1 MASKKL
7 KRAGKVA
14 AAIGAAYLASQAL
27 GKKKPTSA
35 EAKGLKI
42 TRAKKFGESDEGQMA
57 RLDAAQQRGLDITR
71 SKPFAMS
78 DDASP
83 GTYENVPA
91 SKFLS
96 TPGGFGRATPEQVD
110 AQMEAFGPMAKEGKF
125 ISKKMK
131 SGGSVIARGN
141 RLFKVKPTK
150 LF

>member
-27 GKKKPTSA
+27 DKKKPVKKVT
-35 EAKGLKI
+35 KI
-42 TRAKKFGESDEGQMA
+42 SDA
-57 RLDAAQQRGLDITR
+57 RRMSNQAAQE
-71 SKPFAMS
+71 
-78 DDASP
+78 DASTAAFANANKP
-83 GTYENVPA
+83 AATYENVPA

-96 TPGGFGRATPEQVD
+96 TPGGFSRATPEQVNE
-110 AQMEAFGPMAKEGKF
+110 QMDAFGPMAKEGKF

-131 SGGSVIARGN
+131 SGGSVVSRGN

>member
-27 GKKKPTSA
+27 DKKKPK
-35 EAKGLKI
+35 AKSSSVARRKGD
-42 TRAKKFGESDEGQMA
+42 TFGADTAQDYAASRPRDTFESDT
-57 RLDAAQQRGLDITR
+57 AA
-71 SKPFAMS
+71 
-78 DDASP
+78 
-83 GTYENVPA
+83 TYENVPA
-91 SKFLS
+91 KTFLK
-96 TPGGFGRATPEQVD
+96 TPGGFPKISPATPEQVNE
-110 AQMEAFGPMAKEGKF
+110 QMDAFGPMAKEGKF
-125 ISKKMK
+125 ISKKMR